1 MIEGTIIN
9 GRFVVER
16 EAGAGGMGTVYRA
29 TDRLDGALVA
39 LKLLHG
45 DNASHVERFTQEAG
59 ILAQLHHPGV
69 VRYVAHGATP
79 DGGRYLAMEWV
90 EGETL
95 TRHLA
100 AGALSIREA
109 VTLLRRIAE
118 ALAAAHA
125 RGIVH
130 RDLKP
135 DNLLVPE
142 RDVRRVKIVDFGI
155 AWPNRDMR
163 RLTRTGTVLGTSGY
177 IAPEQVSG
185 ERSVDARID
194 VFALGCVLFECLTRR
209 PAFEGP
215 NPLAVL
221 AKILLD
227 DAPSAQ
233 KLRPDVPDALA
244 QLLGRM
250 LCKDPGG
257 RPRDAAE
264 VAAELALL
272 GGATEATGSATIPI
286 SVGIPLGGDASS
298 APPASS
304 NHPRSSLTMCEQR
317 IVSLVIVGDAALGA
331 GAGLPMAEIQG
342 VLDQHEGRLELRA
355 GSALVMTF
363 WVSSNARDHATR
375 AAACA
380 LALAALLPE
389 RTICVVTG
397 RGRVSARCVSGEVLD
412 RGMASLR
419 GARAGAV
426 SLDEETATMLAG
438 RFCIARD
445 AGARLLQGELARG
458 EAEPSLL
465 GRPVACVGRSRELS
479 ILEGVLAGCVGE
491 PAAGAVLVTG
501 PAGVGKS
508 RLCHEFLKG
517 IRRRGEPLSILVG
530 RASSLGAGSIF
541 GMIADAIRKAAG
553 IRDDEPLEDRRARL
567 ERRLARHLAPADLPR
582 VAAFLGE
589 LIGAPFPDGH
599 HEALRAARQSPM
611 LFGDAMRTAWEDW
624 LTAECAA
631 SPVLLVLEDLHGGDA
646 ATVRLV
652 DATLRNLRDLPL
664 MVLALARPEV
674 QEQFPALWAEREV
687 HSFRLGSLP
696 RKASERL
703 VRDTLGEGVSA
714 ALVARIVDHGGGNP
728 FYLEE
733 LVRAVVAGRGES
745 FPDSVLGTVEA
756 RLDAEG
762 SEAKRVLRAASVF
775 GERFSRNGVAALL
788 GGESDLAAEWLD
800 VLCAR
805 ELIAPASAPS
815 PSRDAQYAFA
825 HALVREAAYA
835 TLVEAD
841 RALGHR
847 LAGEWLER
855 MGHPDALEMA
865 EHFRRGGEPSRS
877 ARWYRRAA
885 EQALEAS
892 DLRAAIDRAE
902 LGAGCDPSPED
913 RGGLLLVEAEAHL
926 WRGDL
931 ALAEQRGLEAT
942 AHLTVGSAAWFR
954 AVTQVVN
961 AAGKLGGTGRVEA
974 WIEPVSAAFPAEGAA
989 GTRIIC
995 LCSCAT
1001 HVLFGGRYA
1010 VAEALI
1016 AAVERT
1022 ARAVPELD
1030 AEATAVMQQAR
1041 SFLAS
1046 ARGDLGGC
1054 LEACRAAL
1062 TAFEQAE
1069 DHRNACSINGNL
1081 GFVFAELGD
1090 FDGAERALCS
1100 AQAAAS
1106 RLGLHNLAAVAA
1118 HNLGHV
1124 LARLGRLDEAQ
1135 RIEQGAVEAFR
1146 QQGERRL
1153 EGAARTYLAEIAL
1166 LAGDLASAEREARA
1180 AAAALEVAPSLR
1192 PVAVALLGRVL
1203 LGLGRA
1209 EEALVSTGEAM
1220 AALASLG
1227 ALEEGETTVRLVHAT
1242 ALRALGREREFAGAI
1257 AESRARLLARA
1268 AKIGDPVWRERFL
1281 SGVGENAETLAL
1293 AAARDVAEVC

>member
-1 MIEGTIIN
+1 
-9 GRFVVER
+9 
-16 EAGAGGMGTVYRA
+16 
-29 TDRLDGALVA
+29 
-39 LKLLHG
+39 
-45 DNASHVERFTQEAG
+45 
-59 ILAQLHHPGV
+59 
-69 VRYVAHGATP
+69 
-79 DGGRYLAMEWV
+79 
-90 EGETL
+90 
-95 TRHLA
+95 
-100 AGALSIREA
+100 
-109 VTLLRRIAE
+109 
-118 ALAAAHA
+118 
-125 RGIVH
+125 
-130 RDLKP
+130 
-135 DNLLVPE
+135 
-142 RDVRRVKIVDFGI
+142 
-155 AWPNRDMR
+155 
-163 RLTRTGTVLGTSGY
+163 
-177 IAPEQVSG
+177 
-185 ERSVDARID
+185 
-194 VFALGCVLFECLTRR
+194 
-209 PAFEGP
+209 
-215 NPLAVL
+215 
-221 AKILLD
+221 
-227 DAPSAQ
+227 
-233 KLRPDVPDALA
+233 
-244 QLLGRM
+244 
-250 LCKDPGG
+250 
-257 RPRDAAE
+257 
-264 VAAELALL
+264 
-272 GGATEATGSATIPI
+272 
-286 SVGIPLGGDASS
+286 
-298 APPASS
+298 
-304 NHPRSSLTMCEQR
+304 
-317 IVSLVIVGDAALGA
+317 
-331 GAGLPMAEIQG
+331 
-342 VLDQHEGRLELRA
+342 
-355 GSALVMTF
+355 
-363 WVSSNARDHATR
+363 
-375 AAACA
+375 
-380 LALAALLPE
+380 
-389 RTICVVTG
+389 
-397 RGRVSARCVSGEVLD
+397 
-412 RGMASLR
+412 MASLA

-438 RFCIARD
+438 RFCVARD
-445 AGARLLQGELARG
+445 AGARLLLQGELARG

-491 PAAGAVLVTG
+491 PTASAVLVSG

-508 RLCHEFLKG
+508 RLCHEFLKS
-517 IRRRGEPLSILVG
+517 IRRRGEPLTILVG

-553 IRDDEPLEDRRARL
+553 IRDDEPLEGRRARL
-567 ERRLARHLAPADLPR
+567 EQRLARHLAPADLPR

-674 QEQFPALWAEREV
+674 QEQFPALWADREV
-687 HSFRLGSLP
+687 HSFRLGSLS

-703 VRDTLGEGVSA
+703 VRDTLGEGASA

-788 GGESDLAAEWLD
+788 GGESDLAVEWLD

-805 ELIAPASAPS
+805 ELIVPASAPS

-841 RALGHR
+841 RALGHL

-865 EHFRRGGEPSRS
+865 EHFRRGGEPARS

-902 LGAGCDPSPED
+902 LGAGGDPSPED

-931 ALAEQRGLEAT
+931 ALAEQRGLAAT
-942 AHLTVGSAAWFR
+942 AYLTVGSAAWFR

-974 WIEPVSAAFPAEGAA
+974 WIEPVSAAIPAEGAA

-1022 ARAVPELD
+1022 ARAAPELD
-1030 AEATAVMQQAR
+1030 AEATAVIQQAR

-1166 LAGDLASAEREARA
+1166 LAGDLAAAEREARA
-1180 AAAALEVAPSLR
+1180 AAAALEVAPSCARSPSRSSAACCSTSAAPRRPSPRPAKRWPRSRPSAPSKRERPRSASSTPPRSAPSAASASSPTPSPSPAPGCWPAPRRSATRCGASASSRASARTRRRSRSPRRATSPRPAEPSAVTVPDLALRGDRIVKPPLAFAPRRPTLPGHEEPERGHMVRHRVPLVLRRQAPPRGRAR
-1192 PVAVALLGRVL
+1192 PVPQARRRHGHVARLRARSRRSGRAQRARDLRGAARQEVRIEHRPRRGDAHHDDRDRGQGRARLPLRARPRGQHLRRPPPHPPRPRARGAGRGEGRLLRAYMTEGEPIGDRDALVRL
-1203 LGLGRA
+1203 AAEAGLDA
-1209 EEALVSTGEAM
+1209 EEARATLATNAFADEVRADEQQARELGINGVPFFVIGGYGVS
-1220 AALASLG
+1220 G
-1227 ALEEGETTVRLVHAT
+1227 AQPAEGL
-1242 ALRALGREREFAGAI
+1242 LRV
-1257 AESRARLLARA
+1257 LARA
-1268 AKIGDPVWRERFL
+1268 WDEAPGGSLR
-1281 SGVGENAETLAL
+1281 GG
-1293 AAARDVAEVC
+1293 AACGPDGCA